1 MIDNTL
7 RTYTLS
13 WYEHTEI
20 PYLQKRRWWNIF
32 GSDTMEHR
40 KEWVHKKEVVSD
52 PELVNLF
59 LRKTDDIINAQWV
72 KLLFRDKTIY
82 DLQLEE
88 GGTLGTF
95 VRKNAGSG
103 VDYANTLD

>member
-1 MIDNTL
+1 MDSNTDDYVL

-13 WYEHTEI
+13 WYEHIET

-32 GSDTMEHR
+32 GSDTMEYR
-40 KEWVHKKEVVSD
+40 KEWEHKKEVVSD
-52 PELVNLF
+52 PVLVNLF

-95 VRKNAGSG
+95 VRKNAGSCG
-103 VDYANTLD
+103 